1 MVSGRES
8 SELPAVHDG
17 GPGISEIARVFNPA
31 RLTQARIIAGFT
43 RRELAERL
51 GVSGAALG
59 QYESGAMKPRE
70 RLVSDLAEI
79 LGVPVQFFAV
89 GRPLIQ
95 LDPHTIWFANTR
107 SSRAKAR
114 SYSAVYAE
122 QLWELTYALGK
133 RVRLP
138 QADLPIVPP
147 GSTPEQAAHLVRK
160 AWGLSGPVRNLVAL
174 AETHGIVVN
183 LAREGDDLVSE
194 AGSFSTPAEGRPV
207 VVISPQR
214 YTSVYRLRYA
224 CAQQLGHLLLHPSP
238 SPGDKAQE
246 DEATRF
252 AVELLTPRHEIS
264 PLLPSTIKFA
274 ALERMSTEWR
284 VSVRY
289 LVRRMGQLGFASDAA
304 VRTAYHRLDAVLG
317 LRRVEPITM
326 YPDEVPSL
334 LSKALLLAAQHGA
347 SDEELASE
355 LCWSA
360 GKIEMLVN
368 EIDQRP
374 VLRL

>member
-1 MVSGRES
+1 MHVTDQPD
-8 SELPAVHDG
+8 LPKVEGDV
-17 GPGISEIARVFNPA
+17 PGISEIARVFDPA

-70 RLVSDLAEI
+70 QVVSLLAGT
-79 LGVPVQFFAV
+79 LHVPVQFFAV

-95 LDPHTIWFANTR
+95 LNPRCVSFANAR

-114 SYSAVYAE
+114 AYSSVYAE

-138 QADLPIVPP
+138 EPDLPILSPD
-147 GSTPEQAAHLVRK
+147 STPEQAAHLLRN
-160 AWGLSGPVRNLVAL
+160 AWELSGPVRNLVAV
-174 AETHGIVVN
+174 AEARGVVVN
-183 LAREGDDLVSE
+183 LAREDDEHIIE
-194 AGSFSTPAEGRPV
+194 AGSFSTPSQSRPII
-207 VVISPQR
+207 VIAPQR

-224 CAQQLGHLLLHPSP
+224 CAQQLGHLLLHPAP
-238 SPGDKAQE
+238 SPGDKSEE
-246 DEATRF
+246 DEAARF
-252 AVELLTPRHEIS
+252 AVELLSPRHEIS

-274 ALERMSTEWR
+274 ALERLSTEWG

-289 LVRRMGQLGFASDAA
+289 LVRRMGQLGIASESA
-304 VRTAYHRLDAVLG
+304 VRTAYQRLDAVLG

-326 YPDEVPSL
+326 HPGEVPSL
-334 LSKALLLAAQHGA
+334 LSKALALAIQHGA
-347 SDEELASE
+347 SEDALAAE
-355 LCWSA
+355 LCWDRTR
-360 GKIEMLVN
+360 IPMLLN

-374 VLRL
+374 VLQL